1 MKNIILS
8 LCLLAAA
15 TIFSIQ
21 EAVAQIDA
29 RMLRQPDVSE
39 THVTFSYADDI
50 WIVSKQ
56 GGVANRLTSAEGP
69 ESFPRFSPD
78 GSMIAFNANYDGNT
92 DIYVVP
98 TTGGIP
104 KRLTHHPMGERVLDW
119 FPDGE
124 SVLFA
129 SSRESG
135 RQRFSQFYK
144 VSAEGGM
151 AEKLPVPYGEFG
163 TISPDGNTIAYTPKT
178 RSNRTWK
185 RYRGGMAPDI
195 WLFDLES
202 YESENITDN
211 PANDELPMWNG
222 ETVYFLSDQGENQ
235 RYNIWAYNNETGDT
249 RQVTNFTDFDIHF
262 PAIGPNS
269 MTFEAGGRLYLMDL
283 ASEEYEEI
291 NVDVITDQLTVQSQT
306 EDVSSMIQDAYISP
320 GGERV
325 LFQARGDI
333 FSVPAENGPILNL
346 TKTSGVAERYP
357 AWSPDGKYVAYWSDQ
372 SGEYELTIRDEA
384 GSGEE
389 QTLTST
395 DEKFKYYLHWS
406 PDSEKLVFVD
416 NSMRIRMY
424 NMETDEITDIDQGL
438 WMYEGGLR
446 TFSADWS
453 SDSKWVTYS
462 RGLDHRQNAI
472 FLFDAENSE
481 RHQVTSGYYHDRN
494 PVFDPDDNYL
504 YLLTSRTF
512 SPQYSNMDN
521 TWIYANS
528 TNVAA
533 IPLREDVD
541 SPLAPKND
549 EVPIEEDEEESDEE
563 SNGENDEQ
571 ESEESEEVVID
582 LDGFEDRLVELPV
595 DAGNYGTLSAV
606 SGKVVY
612 LKLPRTGAGD
622 QAPSL
627 AYFDMEEREEQS
639 VMDGIFG
646 YQLSADDTKVL
657 VAQPGNRFGII
668 DLAPGQSVETPLRTN
683 ELSMTVD
690 PQIEWQQIFDDSW
703 RFVRDFFYDPNL
715 HGVDWDEIKD
725 RYQAMLDDAVTRTDV
740 NYVLGEMIAE
750 LDASHTYRGGGDV
763 ESAETR
769 GVGLLGIDWS
779 LENGAYRVENIIE
792 GAQWDNEVRSPLD
805 MPGVEVSEGDYILAV
820 NGERLDPN
828 GDPYAAFQGLAGKT
842 VELTVNDS
850 PDIDG
855 ARKVVVETMSNETR
869 LRHLAWMES
878 NRKRVEEATDGRVG
892 YIYVRSTGIDA
903 QNELVRQFMA
913 QHEKDALIIDERFNS
928 GGQIPDRFIEL
939 LNRPE
944 LAYWAVRD
952 GKDWK
957 WSPVAHFGPKVMLI
971 NGWSGSGGDAFP
983 AYFKETGLGPLI
995 GTTTWGGLIGISGS
1009 PSLVDG
1015 GQVTVPTFRMY
1026 YPDGE
1031 WFPEGG
1037 GVQPDIQVVDDPT
1050 QLANGTDP
1058 QLERAIEETLRLMEE
1073 NPDSYTK
1080 PERPAYEDRS
1090 GNN

>member
-1 MKNIILS
+1 MKNIFLS

-15 TIFSIQ
+15 TIFSLQ

-39 THVTFSYADDI
+39 THITFSYADDI
-50 WIVSKQ
+50 WIVSKE

-104 KRLTHHPMGERVLDW
+104 KRITHHPMGERVLDW

-144 VSAEGGM
+144 VSAEGGI

-163 TISPDGNTIAYTPKT
+163 AISPDGNTIAYTPKT

-249 RQVTNFTDFDIHF
+249 RQVTYFTDYDIHF
-262 PAIGPNS
+262 PAIGPS
-269 MTFEAGGRLYLMDL
+269 GMTFEAGGRLYLMDL
-283 ASEEYEEI
+283 TSEEYEEI

-357 AWSPDGKYVAYWSDQ
+357 AWSPDGRYVAYWSDQ

-384 GSGEE
+384 GNGEE

-446 TFSADWS
+446 NFSADWS

-472 FLFDAENSE
+472 FLFDAKNGE

-494 PVFDPDDNYL
+494 PVFDPDNNYL

-549 EVPIEEDEEESDEE
+549 EVPIEEDEEESEE
-563 SNGENDEQ
+563 SNGENAEQ
-571 ESEESEEVVID
+571 EPEESEEVVID
-582 LDGFEDRLVELPV
+582 LDGFEDRLVQLPV
-595 DAGNYGTLSAV
+595 DAGNYGTLSAAT
-606 SGKVVY
+606 GKVVY
-612 LKLPRTGAGD
+612 LKLPRTGASD
-622 QAPSL
+622 QTPSL

-646 YQLSADDTKVL
+646 YQLSADDSKIL

-683 ELSMTVD
+683 ELSMTVH
-690 PQIEWQQIFDDSW
+690 PQTEWQQIFDDSW

-725 RYQAMLDDAVTRTDV
+725 RYQAMLDDAVTR
-740 NYVLGEMIAE
+740 
-750 LDASHTYRGGGDV
+750 
-763 ESAETR
+763 
-769 GVGLLGIDWS
+769 
-779 LENGAYRVENIIE
+779 
-792 GAQWDNEVRSPLD
+792 
-805 MPGVEVSEGDYILAV
+805 
-820 NGERLDPN
+820 
-828 GDPYAAFQGLAGKT
+828 
-842 VELTVNDS
+842 
-850 PDIDG
+850 
-855 ARKVVVETMSNETR
+855 
-869 LRHLAWMES
+869 
-878 NRKRVEEATDGRVG
+878 
-892 YIYVRSTGIDA
+892 
-903 QNELVRQFMA
+903 
-913 QHEKDALIIDERFNS
+913 
-928 GGQIPDRFIEL
+928 
-939 LNRPE
+939 
-944 LAYWAVRD
+944 
-952 GKDWK
+952 
-957 WSPVAHFGPKVMLI
+957 
-971 NGWSGSGGDAFP
+971 
-983 AYFKETGLGPLI
+983 
-995 GTTTWGGLIGISGS
+995 
-1009 PSLVDG
+1009 
-1015 GQVTVPTFRMY
+1015 
-1026 YPDGE
+1026 
-1031 WFPEGG
+1031 
-1037 GVQPDIQVVDDPT
+1037 
-1050 QLANGTDP
+1050 
-1058 QLERAIEETLRLMEE
+1058 
-1073 NPDSYTK
+1073 
-1080 PERPAYEDRS
+1080 
-1090 GNN
+1090 